1 MSQDILDEINSLIK
15 KYFDDQKEEEFIPGK
30 TKIPLAIPQFG
41 SDEVIEAV
49 ESLISTWV
57 TMGKKVRAFESQF
70 KDYVGQKGALMVNS
84 GSSANLLALS
94 ALSSPNF
101 DNRIKPGDE
110 VICPAVTWPTS
121 VYPILNVGAKPV
133 LVDVDLNT
141 LNVSPE
147 TIEDAITPRTKA
159 IMAVHLMGNPC
170 QTDKIKQ
177 IADKREINLIEDC
190 CEAHGAKIGNKSVGS
205 FGICSTFSFFLSHH
219 ITTIEG
225 GMVLTNND
233 AILDIAT
240 AQRAHGWIR
249 EMRNADEIA
258 KEFPDVDKRFL
269 FYETGFNLRPT
280 EIQGAFGIHQIK
292 KLDEFVKIRRN
303 IAKEWN
309 KSLNEFKDYL
319 ILPEEIDGTTHSYFA
334 YPITVK
340 ENAPFS
346 RKEITEF
353 LESKLIETRPIA
365 GGNLTEQ
372 PSAKLYDY
380 RVNGDLSC
388 SKTIMKNSFFIGIH
402 TGIKKQQQEFVKD
415 TFNEFIS
422 ERVRR

>member
-1 MSQDILDEINSLIK
+1 
-15 KYFDDQKEEEFIPGK
+15 
-30 TKIPLAIPQFG
+30 
-41 SDEVIEAV
+41 
-49 ESLISTWV
+49 
-57 TMGKKVRAFESQF
+57 
-70 KDYVGQKGALMVNS
+70 
-84 GSSANLLALS
+84 
-94 ALSSPNF
+94 
-101 DNRIKPGDE
+101 
-110 VICPAVTWPTS
+110 
-121 VYPILNVGAKPV
+121 
-133 LVDVDLNT
+133 
-141 LNVSPE
+141 
-147 TIEDAITPRTKA
+147 
-159 IMAVHLMGNPC
+159 
-170 QTDKIKQ
+170 
-177 IADKREINLIEDC
+177 
-190 CEAHGAKIGNKSVGS
+190 
-205 FGICSTFSFFLSHH
+205 
-219 ITTIEG
+219 
-225 GMVLTNND
+225 
-233 AILDIAT
+233 
-240 AQRAHGWIR
+240 
-249 EMRNADEIA
+249 MRNADEIA

-372 PSAKLYDY
+372 PSAKLYDH

-415 TFNEFIS
+415 AFNEFIS

>member
-41 SDEVIEAV
+41 SDEVIESV
-49 ESLISTWV
+49 ESLLSTWV
-57 TMGKKVRAFESQF
+57 TMGKKVRSFESQF

-133 LVDVDLNT
+133 FVDVDLNT

-147 TIEDAITPRTKA
+147 IIEGAITPRTKA

-233 AILDIAT
+233 AVLDIAT

-334 YPITVK
+334 YPITIK
-340 ENAPFS
+340 KNAPFS

-372 PSAKLYDY
+372 PSAKLYDH

-415 TFNEFIS
+415 AFNEFIS